1 MPVHVETDGA
11 VTTIVLDRPDR
22 RNAIDRAHAEL
33 LADAV
38 RAFEADEAASV
49 AVLTGAGGHF
59 CAGADLREI
68 AAGQPNRVE
77 DDGDGPLG
85 PTRMQ
90 TEKPILAAIEDSA
103 VAGGLEL
110 ACWCDLR
117 VASTTARLGVFCR
130 RWGVP
135 LIDGGTIRL
144 PRLIGQSHALDLI
157 LTGRE
162 VGADEAMRMGLV
174 NRVVPAGQAR
184 ARATELARA
193 IAAHPQTCL
202 RGDRASVLEQWS
214 LPLPE
219 ALRNE
224 LRHGRR
230 ALAHESMTGAKDFLG
245 RPRDPRR

>member
-85 PTRMQ
+85 PTRM
-90 TEKPILAAIEDSA
+90 
-103 VAGGLEL
+103 
-110 ACWCDLR
+110 
-117 VASTTARLGVFCR
+117 
-130 RWGVP
+130 
-135 LIDGGTIRL
+135 
-144 PRLIGQSHALDLI
+144 
-157 LTGRE
+157 
-162 VGADEAMRMGLV
+162 
-174 NRVVPAGQAR
+174 
-184 ARATELARA
+184 
-193 IAAHPQTCL
+193 
-202 RGDRASVLEQWS
+202 
-214 LPLPE
+214 
-219 ALRNE
+219 
-224 LRHGRR
+224 
-230 ALAHESMTGAKDFLG
+230 
-245 RPRDPRR
+245 